1 MTEGLANREALV
13 GNSYQFV
20 EQRFCLF
27 QIWDIEP
34 LSEPA
39 IDRSKQVACFGAAPL
54 ISPKSGK
61 PRRGAQFIEPAA
73 LAASLGDGLRE
84 CRLRSIVVCRP
95 KALQHDAAQPTK
107 VGKGC
112 GIASPNSCG
121 YGGVKLRKSLGRAA
135 VERQTLGEQTK
146 KKGLE
151 EPRSGRRGRGH
162 TSAHPPDPCSNLSP
176 SRSGPAHE
184 YIAVSEP
191 HGETVFSG
199 NLHYLVRE
207 RRDANRIPGKKR
219 DRRRMPKRIDERVS
233 VPELVGMTDRPA
245 RRQGRLGEE
254 TKDRETAARHLGHR
268 GAAPP
273 TGLDRENYRN
283 DR

>member
-27 QIWDIEP
+27 QIWGIEP
-34 LSEPA
+34 LREPA
-39 IDRSKQVACFGAAPL
+39 IDRSKQVACFGAATL
-54 ISPKSGK
+54 ISPQSGEA
-61 PRRGAQFIEPAA
+61 RRSAQFIEPAA

-107 VGKGC
+107 VCKGY
-112 GIASPNSCG
+112 GIASLSSCG
-121 YGGVKLRKSLGRAA
+121 YSRVELRKSLGRSA

-151 EPRSGRRGRGH
+151 EPRSGCSCRGY

-176 SRSGPAHE
+176 SRSGPAYE
-184 YIAVSEP
+184 NIAVSEP
-191 HGETVFSG
+191 HGETVFNG

-219 DRRRMPKRIDERVS
+219 DRRRMPKRIDERMS
-233 VPELVGMTDRPA
+233 VPELAGMADRPV

-254 TKDRETAARHLGHR
+254 TIV
-268 GAAPP
+268 P
-273 TGLDRENYRN
+273 
-283 DR
+283 